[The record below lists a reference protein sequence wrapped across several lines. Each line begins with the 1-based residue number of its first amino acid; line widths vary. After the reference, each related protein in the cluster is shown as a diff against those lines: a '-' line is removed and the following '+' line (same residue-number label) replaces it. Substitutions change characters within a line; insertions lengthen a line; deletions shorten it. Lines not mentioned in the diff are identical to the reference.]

1 MKVSLVAAIA
11 QNNAIGKNNE
21 LLWHL
26 PADFK
31 HFKNTTSGHFILM
44 GRKTFESFPKPLPN
58 RTHLIITRQI
68 NYSVPENCFAFASV
82 NDALQFAKH
91 QNQEMV
97 YVIGGGEIY
106 TETIKQANELIITH
120 VSASFED
127 ADAFFPEIT
136 VDWKLISEE
145 FQKAD
150 DKNKYDFTITVY
162 QKQ

>member
-11 QNNAIGKNNE
+11 KNNAIGKNNE

-31 HFKNTTSGHFILM
+31 HFKETTSGHYILM

-58 RTHLIITRQI
+58 RTHLIISRQE
-68 NYSVPENCFAFASV
+68 NYNVPENCFVFSTIEK
-82 NDALQFAKH
+82 ALQFAKS
-91 QNQEMV
+91 QNQEVV

-106 TETIKQANELIITH
+106 NQTISQATELIITH
-120 VSASFED
+120 VEASFHD

-136 VDWKLISEE
+136 SEWKAVSEE
-145 FQKAD
+145 FHPSNE
-150 DKNKYDFTITVY
+150 KNTIDFTIKIY
-162 QKQ
+162 QK

>member
-11 QNNAIGKNNE
+11 KNNAIGKNNE

-31 HFKNTTSGHFILM
+31 HFKETTNGHYILM

-58 RTHLIITRQI
+58 RTHLIISRQE
-68 NYSVPENCFAFASV
+68 NYNVPENCFVFSTIEK
-82 NDALQFAKH
+82 ALQFAKS
-91 QNQEMV
+91 QNQEVV

-106 TETIKQANELIITH
+106 NQTISQATELIITH
-120 VSASFED
+120 VEASFHD

-136 VDWKLISEE
+136 SEWKADSEE
-145 FQKAD
+145 FHPSNE
-150 DKNKYDFTITVY
+150 KNTIDFTIKIY
-162 QKQ
+162 QK

>member
-1 MKVSLVAAIA
+1 MKISLVAAIA
-11 QNNAIGKNNE
+11 QNNAIGKDND

-58 RTHLIITRQI
+58 RTHLIITRQK
-68 NYSVPENCFAFASV
+68 NYNVPDNCFAFTSV
-82 NDALQFAKH
+82 NDALQFAKQ
-91 QNQEMV
+91 QNQETV

-106 TETIKQANELIITH
+106 KETISIANELVITH
-120 VSASFED
+120 VNAVFED

-136 VDWKLISEE
+136 YHWKMISEE
-145 FQKAD
+145 FHKSD
-150 DKNKYDFTITVY
+150 EKNKFDFTIKIY
-162 QKQ
+162 KK